1 MKKCLTIAL
10 ALMMLFAL
18 VFSASAEA
26 QKVLELDFSE
36 ASSDMADSQAQSQG
50 EAKVADGRLAISGWR
65 PGSTTSAG
73 YVKTKGVLPAP
84 NHQMGT
90 MTLQFEFVPQD
101 VSWTIAKVLIG
112 AKDNGTEQDALVL
125 EIYGNDFAMEKRGMF
140 KLNMGGVVTDL
151 GEFNT
156 GELIADATY
165 VIWLYKDNS
174 TGTVD
179 FYFYDKDSKVPAEPV
194 LTVQADDMKGIIG
207 NVAFTSYAGRYT
219 VDNLVVYDGE
229 APRPTAPPTKT
240 PTEKTPTSQT
250 DSSTKAP
257 SGTTDST
264 EAVTP
269 TGESTTTGETVTD
282 PDTQDGNRTT
292 LIVIL
297 CIAGAVIIGAA
308 VAIILVY
315 RSSMKKA
322 QENTEENT
330 KEE

>member
-1 MKKCLTIAL
+1 
-10 ALMMLFAL
+10 
-18 VFSASAEA
+18 
-26 QKVLELDFSE
+26 
-36 ASSDMADSQAQSQG
+36 
-50 EAKVADGRLAISGWR
+50 
-65 PGSTTSAG
+65 
-73 YVKTKGVLPAP
+73 
-84 NHQMGT
+84 
-90 MTLQFEFVPQD
+90 
-101 VSWTIAKVLIG
+101 
-112 AKDNGTEQDALVL
+112 
-125 EIYGNDFAMEKRGMF
+125 
-140 KLNMGGVVTDL
+140 MGGVVTDL

-229 APRPTAPPTKT
+229 APRPTAPPTKK
-240 PTEKTPTSQT
+240 PTEKTTTSQT